1 MIKSSGKVRSKKE
14 YWAFEDIITGEELEK
29 KIKDYV
35 SGVLDGQNVMVTI
48 TILKMLDEEIR
59 VSLKS
64 IIKEHNVYKK
74 NLELVD
80 NVLNKNCKRW
90 LTK

>member
-14 YWAFEDIITGEELEK
+14 YWAFEDIIAGVGLER
-29 KIKDYV
+29 KIKTYMNN
-35 SGVLDGQNVMVTI
+35 VLDGQNVMVTI

-59 VSLKS
+59 VNLKR
-64 IIKEHNVYKK
+64 IIKEHNVYKG

-80 NVLNKNCKRW
+80 DVLNKNRKRW
-90 LTK
+90 LAK